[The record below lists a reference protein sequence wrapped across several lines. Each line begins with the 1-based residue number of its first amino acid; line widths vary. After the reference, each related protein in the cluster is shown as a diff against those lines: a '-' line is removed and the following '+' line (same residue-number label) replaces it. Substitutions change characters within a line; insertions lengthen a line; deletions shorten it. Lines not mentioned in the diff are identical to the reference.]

1 MGDKLKSKK
10 IQLELSQHVWR
21 SLEMN
26 HKKIILEK
34 KRLNSSLPAIQA
46 FFFFFF
52 CCTSCLFSSQANRRP
67 WQPWLLFFLR
77 PFVHGCFNRSQDQDQ
92 GQGEKKRKT
101 CRGPWSGLVWYHLEM
116 DDKRTPHPS
125 LVGST
130 GPIDGKRR
138 RK

>member
-46 FFFFFF
+46 FFFFFLLLHLMF
-52 CCTSCLFSSQANRRP
+52 IQLTGQQAA
-67 WQPWLLFFLR
+67 LAALVTFFFATLR
-77 PFVHGCFNRSQDQDQ
+77 ARM
-92 GQGEKKRKT
+92 
-101 CRGPWSGLVWYHLEM
+101 L
-116 DDKRTPHPS
+116 
-125 LVGST
+125 
-130 GPIDGKRR
+130 
-138 RK
+138 

>member
-46 FFFFFF
+46 FFFFLLLHLMFIQLTGQQAALAALVTFF
-52 CCTSCLFSSQANRRP
+52 FAT
-67 WQPWLLFFLR
+67 LR
-77 PFVHGCFNRSQDQDQ
+77 ARM
-92 GQGEKKRKT
+92 
-101 CRGPWSGLVWYHLEM
+101 L
-116 DDKRTPHPS
+116 
-125 LVGST
+125 
-130 GPIDGKRR
+130 
-138 RK
+138 